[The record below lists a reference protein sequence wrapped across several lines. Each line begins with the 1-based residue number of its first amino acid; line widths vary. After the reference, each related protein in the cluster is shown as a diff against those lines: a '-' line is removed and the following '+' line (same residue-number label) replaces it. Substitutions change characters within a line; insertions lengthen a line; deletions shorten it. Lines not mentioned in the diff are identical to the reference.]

1 MNTFIAAF
9 IFFFVLAMV
18 FRWVWNFFLRDFCMI
33 LLPPIDHP
41 NAEEMEG
48 LFDAYDKAYTD
59 KKRGKKK

>member
-33 LLPPIDHP
+33 LLPPRDHP